1 MLAYLLL
8 RNNIQSGPY
17 SLEELKVSG
26 IRATDLFWVEGTSSA
41 WRYPDQ
47 IEELQAFVHA
57 AITNKES
64 ISICD
69 DRLQIHHEENEGNK
83 MMQSNQ
89 SASLPVSQTEMKPGE
104 LINGKEDMIGEGIPD
119 NLKIRETISKRTLEI
134 RKNLLAKKEDG
145 SVSSSIPENNK
156 SERVG
161 DDASLLRPI
170 KVIIADD
177 HTLFREG
184 VKTALAQ
191 KKDIKIIAEAENG
204 AQLLHQLKHNR
215 PDVILLDIQM
225 PVMDGISALVS
236 IRKLYRD
243 MKVIMLS
250 MHDGH
255 SMVSTLMETGANAY
269 LTKTA
274 DPETIYQAIK
284 TCYQKEFYFNELTN
298 VSMLEE
304 LRKKHRITDRTASPS
319 FDGAQLMMQLAIAQ
333 KKSVRHS
340 YKKSKNGVLVAGLFI
355 LIIASAVAGLA
366 VLGRPKQFKSVS
378 PAVTKKPVVIPSAS
392 HARVVVPPP
401 STTTDSS
408 KLHANI
414 QVALQDENSLLQKDK
429 KQIGTKPKQTK
440 TTDSLKGTV
449 LPVTANTDSLLK
461 ANNAVTTKKTT
472 PADESKALA
481 KENIRNMVT
490 ASVNDYHKGL
500 FGGLSD
506 IQVTVNNRSTYTM
519 DEVTVDVQYLVAGAK
534 LYKTETLH
542 FQNIAPS
549 SNLVI
554 EAPKSSRGVKI
565 EYKITS
571 IKSKDIG
578 L

>member
-1 MLAYLLL
+1 MPAYLLL

-26 IRATDLFWVEGTSSA
+26 IRATDLLWVEGRSSA
-41 WRYPDQ
+41 WRYPDE
-47 IEELQAFVHA
+47 IEELQACVLA
-57 AITNKES
+57 AKTNKEA
-64 ISICD
+64 ISVSD
-69 DRLQIHHEENEGNK
+69 DSLEIHHEEGEDKK
-83 MMQSNQ
+83 MMAGNQ
-89 SASLPVSQTEMKPGE
+89 AISLPISKAEKPKGE
-104 LINGKEDMIGEGIPD
+104 LVKGREDRIVEAIPD
-119 NLKIRETISKRTLEI
+119 NLKITETVSRRTLDI
-134 RKNLLAKKEDG
+134 RKSLLAGKENG
-145 SVSSSIPENNK
+145 SASSIIENNK
-156 SERVG
+156 AAHGE
-161 DDASLLRPI
+161 DDGSFLKLI

-184 VKTALAQ
+184 VKIALAQ
-191 KKDIKIIAEAENG
+191 KKDIKIVAEAENG

-225 PVMDGISALVS
+225 PVLDGISALVS
-236 IRKLYRD
+236 IRKLYRN
-243 MKVIMLS
+243 MNVIMLS

-255 SMVSTLMETGANAY
+255 SMVSTLMEAGANAY

-319 FDGAQLMMQLAIAQ
+319 FDGAQLMMQLASSQ
-333 KKSVRHS
+333 KKSVRHT
-340 YKKSKNGVLVAGLFI
+340 YKKIKNPILVSGLVGL
-355 LIIASAVAGLA
+355 LIISGVAGLA
-366 VLGRPKQFKSVS
+366 VLNRPKQFKSAS
-378 PAVTKKPVVIPSAS
+378 PVVTKKPVAIPSAIP
-392 HARVVVPPP
+392 APVALPPLVN
-401 STTTDSS
+401 TTDSS
-408 KLHANI
+408 PIEANI
-414 QVALQDENSLLQKDK
+414 QVDLQNENSLLKKDK
-429 KQIGTKPKQTK
+429 KQIAVKHKQTK
-440 TTDSLKGTV
+440 STDSLKAP
-449 LPVTANTDSLLK
+449 LSSVTGNSDSSLK
-461 ANNAVTTKKTT
+461 ANNAVTAKKST
-472 PADESKALA
+472 PADEINALA
-481 KENIRNMVT
+481 KETIRKLVT

-519 DEVTVDVQYLVAGAK
+519 DEVTVEVQYFIAGSK

-549 SNLVI
+549 SKMML

-565 EYKITS
+565 ECRIATVQ
-571 IKSKDIG
+571 SKDIG